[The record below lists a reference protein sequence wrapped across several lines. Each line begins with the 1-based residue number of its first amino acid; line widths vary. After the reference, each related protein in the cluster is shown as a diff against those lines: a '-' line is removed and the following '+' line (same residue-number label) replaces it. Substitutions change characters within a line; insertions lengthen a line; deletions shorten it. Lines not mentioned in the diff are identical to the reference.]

1 MKEKDFLKYDFV
13 KQNYP
18 DILEIYPAKASNTIV
33 LNKVL
38 FEIQKNY
45 ELVKVF
51 NNWIRAFKK

>member
-1 MKEKDFLKYDFV
+1 MKEKDFLKYEFI

-18 DILEIYPAKASNTIV
+18 DILEIYPTKASNHIV

-38 FEIQKNY
+38 FELQKEY